1 MKIRFQLPPRR
12 RAWGP
17 RARGRAWSGLIR
29 PGLALFA
36 GAVVA
41 GRAAAQTA
49 DRPGPVRSE
58 WRTDFESY
66 TVHPDSLVRFG
77 PRDAIPAL
85 SDPAFESQAS
95 ASAWLEGREPV
106 VVVSVRGDTR
116 AYPVQILMQHDVV
129 NDVVGGTPVAV
140 TFCLLCG
147 SAIAYDRR
155 FDGQVLEFGVAGVL
169 HNSNVVI
176 YDRQTE
182 TFWAQA
188 VGSGLVGRYAGSM
201 LDFLYAPTLPFAEF
215 RSEYPDAPVL
225 SRETGY
231 DRDYG
236 RGRLLDYE
244 DRGPLERFF
253 RRDVDV
259 RLPAKERVLVIDREG
274 EQVAFPFRALTEQR
288 VLEAT
293 VAGEPV
299 VAFWAPGTASIYSER
314 TADGADV
321 GAAVGFSPVV
331 DGERLRFRPYGEDRF
346 RDRETATVWSLSG
359 LATEG
364 PLAGRRLRQVDEGV
378 HFWFAWAAY
387 RPRTRVVER

>member
-1 MKIRFQLPPRR
+1 MSAALTALARPPS
-12 RAWGP
+12 RAAGLTALAALVSLQGP
-17 RARGRAWSGLIR
+17 
-29 PGLALFA
+29 
-36 GAVVA
+36 
-41 GRAAAQTA
+41 AAAQTA
-49 DRPGPVRSE
+49 HPPGPARSE
-58 WRTDFESY
+58 WRTDFASF

-85 SDPAFESQAS
+85 ADPGFETQAS
-95 ASAWLEGREPV
+95 AARWLDGREPV
-106 VVVSVRGDTR
+106 VVVSANGETR
-116 AYPVQILMQHDVV
+116 AYPVQILMQHHVV

-140 TFCLLCG
+140 TFCILCG

-155 FDGQVLEFGVAGVL
+155 FDGRVLEFGLAGL
-169 HNSNVVI
+169 LYNSNLVL

-188 VGSGLVGRYAGSM
+188 IGSGIVGEHAGSR

-236 RGRLLDYE
+236 EGRLLDYE
-244 DRGPLERFF
+244 ERGPLERFF
-253 RRDVDV
+253 RREADV
-259 RLPAKERVLVIDREG
+259 RLPAKERVLVVARGAEP
-274 EQVAFPFRALTEQR
+274 VAFPFRALSGRR
-288 VLEAT
+288 VIEAD
-293 VAGEPV
+293 VGGDPV

-314 TADGADV
+314 TAEGHDV
-321 GAAVGFSPVV
+321 GAAVAFSPFV
-331 DGERLRFRPYGEDRF
+331 DGRRLSFRPHGEDRF
-346 RDRETATVWSLSG
+346 RDRETGTVWSLSG
-359 LATEG
+359 LGLEG
-364 PLAGRRLRQVDEGV
+364 PLAGRRLRQLDGGV